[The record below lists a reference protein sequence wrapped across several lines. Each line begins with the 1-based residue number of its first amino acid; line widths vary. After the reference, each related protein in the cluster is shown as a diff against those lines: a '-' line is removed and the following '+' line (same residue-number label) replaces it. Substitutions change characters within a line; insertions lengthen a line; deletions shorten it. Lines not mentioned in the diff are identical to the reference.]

1 MTHFDVVVVGAGIVG
16 LGAALAA
23 HDRGLRVAVVDRATG
38 VNGSSIRNFGH
49 VGVTGQSGEA
59 LGYALASREIYLSLA
74 ERAGLW
80 VSQRGAAIVARGDDE
95 LALLAAFAEERG
107 SDQVVLAGVVEMR
120 ERTPVRDPAVT
131 GGAFLPLDLQVD
143 PRAAAPT
150 IAAWLEAQGVAF
162 FWGRSVL
169 GIETGVVH
177 TAAGELRAETVV
189 VAVNFDVDQF
199 YPEIAAGAGLR
210 RCGLDMLSVDWN
222 GRRPLDT
229 PLLTGS
235 SMLRYSGFASVP
247 SAASMRERLRRE
259 SPELLQLDI
268 NQMYTERPDGTLV
281 IGDTHH
287 RGTAVPPFQSERDFA
302 VLERITAELFDR
314 PIRLRQRWQGVY
326 ASAPQDFLIESP
338 AAGVHVVAVTT
349 GIGMTT
355 GLGLGETV
363 INGIFGSGREQ

>member
-80 VSQRGAAIVARGDDE
+80 VLQRGAAIVARGDDE

-107 SDQVVLAGVVEMR
+107 ADQVVLAGVDEMR

-199 YPEIAAGAGLR
+199 YPEIAADAGLR

-235 SMLRYSGFASVP
+235 SMLRYSAFAGLPGFAELRARY
-247 SAASMRERLRRE
+247 AAEHPQIIAR
-259 SPELLQLDI
+259 DI
-268 NQMYTERPDGTLV
+268 NQMYTQRPDGTLV
-281 IGDTHH
+281 VGDTHY
-287 RGTAVPPFQSERDFA
+287 RGSVIAPFQEEAAFD
-302 VLERITAELFDR
+302 ELLALTR
-314 PIRLRQRWQGVY
+314 RLFGVDDLRVVERWQGVY
-326 ASAPQDFLIESP
+326 ASADAEFLRAAP
-338 AAGVHVVAVTT
+338 ADGVRIASVTT

-355 GLGLGETV
+355 GLGLAASV
-363 INGIFGSGREQ
+363 IHDLYS